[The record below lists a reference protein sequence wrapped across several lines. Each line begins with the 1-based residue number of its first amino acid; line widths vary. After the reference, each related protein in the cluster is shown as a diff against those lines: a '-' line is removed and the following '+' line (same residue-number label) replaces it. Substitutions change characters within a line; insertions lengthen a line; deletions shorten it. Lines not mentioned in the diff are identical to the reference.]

1 MVDRKKS
8 ETRQK
13 TKLVQVRATPE
24 EKEVLCDRAAAFG
37 ISVGELCRQAIF
49 GSKPKAKTDQA
60 AISELA
66 TARAD
71 LGRVGGLLKGWL
83 AGSFSNVP
91 APSKQEIV
99 EVRELLAQL
108 KAAQALAVASITKV
122 ADVQ

>member
-1 MVDRKKS
+1 MDARKKS
-8 ETRQK
+8 EKRQK

-24 EKEVLCDRAAAFG
+24 EKEALRDGAAAFG
-37 ISVGELCRQAIF
+37 ISVGELCRRAIF

-83 AGSFSNVP
+83 AGSFPNAP
-91 APSKQEIV
+91 TPSKH
-99 EVRELLAQL
+99 EVIHIRRLLAQL
-108 KAAQALAVASITKV
+108 EAAQALAVASITKV